1 MVTTRSLIAVSRAT
15 QTKTPE
21 ATTLSSSW
29 KTAPASPTSSLVP
42 TLSRAFTAPVSLSP
56 FPLQGPSNVN
66 LGSCTLTNVWFRDV
80 CEDAISVLGT
90 GDALIVGGGAQEAKD
105 KVVQHNGAGT
115 VTIKDFTVVN
125 AGKLYRSC
133 GDCTNNEAKSPRKVV
148 VENVRAYGLTS
159 DLIGINSN
167 FGDEATISGS
177 CGETK
182 NVCQE
187 YKGVNKGNGSSSKVD
202 TKSACKGAQGQLDA
216 LPACGADSE
225 LPTPETPS
233 GTTGAVPSATA
244 SGNATVVVP
253 TPTAT
258 ITASEVKPTYTATVS
273 ATEVEEEATATAV
286 PTTLETKTKTEEA
299 VPTKDTESGSVARWG
314 QCGGKGYTGPTTCA
328 LGECKVQ
335 NDWYSQCL

>member
-1 MVTTRSLIAVSRAT
+1 M
-15 QTKTPE
+15 
-21 ATTLSSSW
+21 
-29 KTAPASPTSSLVP
+29 
-42 TLSRAFTAPVSLSP
+42 
-56 FPLQGPSNVN
+56 
-66 LGSCTLTNVWFRDV
+66 

-115 VTIKDFTVVN
+115 VTIKNFTVVN

-202 TKSACKGAQGQLDA
+202 TKTACKGAQGQLDT

-225 LPTPETPS
+225 LPTPDVPS
-233 GTTGAVPSATA
+233 ESEAVPSATA

-258 ITASEVKPTYTATVS
+258 VS
-273 ATEVEEEATATAV
+273 ATPAEPTPTEVEEEDEATATAV

-299 VPTKDTESGSVARWG
+299 VPTKDASGGSVARWG
-314 QCGGKGYTGPTTCA
+314 QCGGKGYTGPTKCVS
-328 LGECKVQ
+328 GECKVQ

>member
-1 MVTTRSLIAVSRAT
+1 
-15 QTKTPE
+15 
-21 ATTLSSSW
+21 
-29 KTAPASPTSSLVP
+29 
-42 TLSRAFTAPVSLSP
+42 
-56 FPLQGPSNVN
+56 
-66 LGSCTLTNVWFRDV
+66 
-80 CEDAISVLGT
+80 
-90 GDALIVGGGAQEAKD
+90 
-105 KVVQHNGAGT
+105 

-202 TKSACKGAQGQLDA
+202 TKTACKGAQGQLDV

-225 LPTPETPS
+225 LPAPETPS
-233 GTTGAVPSATA
+233 ESEAAPSATA

-258 ITASEVKPTYTATVS
+258 ITASEVEPTYTATVS
-273 ATEVEEEATATAV
+273 ATPTDVEEEVTPTGAV
-286 PTTLETKTKTEEA
+286 PTTLETKTKTEES
-299 VPTKDTESGSVARWG
+299 VPTKDAESGSVARWG
-314 QCGGKGYTGPTTCA
+314 QCGGKGYTGPTKCA
-328 LGECKVQ
+328 SGECKFQ